1 MAQLAQQQAQQGQTQ
16 TLLPPNGGDASS
28 SSSPPRGLP
37 EGGADVS
44 SGVASHSESWS
55 SAGGLRLLTPEYE
68 VRAIIAE
75 DGEVVDGAG
84 GALAFI
90 EANGEVGDPQMNY
103 AGKALHGAC
112 QVVDPADV
120 LVGEFDSGRGYIK
133 DAQGSVIAEISK
145 EGSIKNN
152 AGQGVGVFEGFSYEL
167 MPTIAAY
174 FLLVDPSFLTSRHG
188 IGVAR

>member
-1 MAQLAQQQAQQGQTQ
+1 MAVPQRQALRCQCLAAQS
-16 TLLPPNGGDASS
+16 LCAVP
-28 SSSPPRGLP
+28 
-37 EGGADVS
+37 
-44 SGVASHSESWS
+44 
-55 SAGGLRLLTPEYE
+55 
-68 VRAIIAE
+68 IALQ
-75 DGEVVDGAG
+75 
-84 GALAFI
+84 LAFI
-90 EANGEVGDPQMNY
+90 EANGEVGDPQEKY
-103 AGKALHGAC
+103 VGKAFHGAC
-112 QVVDPADV
+112 QVVDAV
-120 LVGEFDSGRGYIK
+120 GEFVGEFDPGRGYVK